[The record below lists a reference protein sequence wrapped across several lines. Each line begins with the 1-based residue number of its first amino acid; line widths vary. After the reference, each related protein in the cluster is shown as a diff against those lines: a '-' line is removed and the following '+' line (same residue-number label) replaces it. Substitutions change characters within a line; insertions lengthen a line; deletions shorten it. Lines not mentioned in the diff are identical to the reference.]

1 MAWIYASKTI
11 EKTFYCIYIY
21 IYIYFFFFFFFL
33 QLIGANGEHAQD
45 RVVWDTGHAQGVI
58 NSISKAHRENVNRQ
72 VRKKPVPAAC
82 QSFAV
87 QAQTTFQVK

>member
-1 MAWIYASKTI
+1 MAWIYAGKTI
-11 EKTFYCIYIY
+11 EKAFYCIYIY
-21 IYIYFFFFFFFL
+21 FFFFFL
-33 QLIGANGEHAQD
+33 QLIGGNGEHAQD

-58 NSISKAHRENVNRQ
+58 NSLSKAHRENVYRQ